1 MFSDSLNVLN
11 ADGIFAQHSRKKHVS
26 ALSRPNR
33 SPWIVVEQ
41 NHNGIGKPMVPA
53 FSDSREHSMESM
65 TYEMAEPLSAA
76 KLESA
81 MVDTGRTETA

>member
-1 MFSDSLNVLN
+1 
-11 ADGIFAQHSRKKHVS
+11 
-26 ALSRPNR
+26 
-33 SPWIVVEQ
+33 
-41 NHNGIGKPMVPA
+41 MVPA